1 MLPED
6 QRATF
11 IRTYADAYRLACQGR
26 VTVGYVILDLGLDQ
40 AEQDRRAGEFWA
52 EEVVGLYRE
61 ALRSYVDRFG
71 LPEPWPAVQ
80 PEGAADL
87 LVAAILAGRVE
98 PTLLAG

>member
-11 IRTYADAYRLACQGR
+11 IETYADAFRLGRQGR

-40 AEQDRRAGEFWA
+40 AEQERRAGAFWA

-61 ALRSYVDRFG
+61 ALRSYVERFG
-71 LPEPWPAVQ
+71 LPEPCPPVE
-80 PEGAADL
+80 PEGTADL
-87 LVAAILAGRVE
+87 LVAAIIAGRLGE
-98 PTLLAG
+98 TTLA